1 MDAAR
6 AVKRLSRNI
15 VRSSVAKIMHR
26 GPPSLL
32 TRVNPVF
39 LTKSLVE
46 LNPKLTLQA

>member
-1 MDAAR
+1 
-6 AVKRLSRNI
+6 
-15 VRSSVAKIMHR
+15 
-26 GPPSLL
+26 L